1 MRFGEIH
8 ERQYVVL
15 GFVEHRS
22 KFREFVAELIGDDAP
37 LSVRGF
43 GAFLSEDG
51 IDKREYHL
59 PLSLAG
65 VRECIAHKMH
75 PAALPRRA
83 KHLGDCRLDA
93 LMRVADHQLDPAQPA
108 ARELAQELRPER
120 LRLGRADIEAQNLA
134 ADIAVDTDGNDG
146 GDRDDPIVLANL

>member
-1 MRFGEIH
+1 MLGCVHEQTKFGEP
-8 ERQYVVL
+8 
-15 GFVEHRS
+15 G
-22 KFREFVAELIGDDAP
+22 AELIGDPAP
-37 LSVRGF
+37 LGAGGLRVVLGESRGDE
-43 GAFLSEDG
+43 GRDG
-51 IDKREYHL
+51 
-59 PLSLAG
+59 PSAALAG
-65 VRECIAHKMH
+65 MGQRVAHEI
-75 PAALPRRA
+75 RA

-120 LRLGRADIEAQNLA
+120 LRLGLADIEAQNLA

>member
-1 MRFGEIH
+1 MLGCVHEQTKFGEP
-8 ERQYVVL
+8 
-15 GFVEHRS
+15 G
-22 KFREFVAELIGDDAP
+22 AELIGDPAP
-37 LSVRGF
+37 LGAGGLRVVLGESRGDE
-43 GAFLSEDG
+43 GRDG
-51 IDKREYHL
+51 
-59 PLSLAG
+59 PSAALAG
-65 VRECIAHKMH
+65 MGQRVAHEMH

-120 LRLGRADIEAQNLA
+120 LRLGLADIEAQNLA

-146 GDRDDPIVLANL
+146 GDRDDPIVLANF